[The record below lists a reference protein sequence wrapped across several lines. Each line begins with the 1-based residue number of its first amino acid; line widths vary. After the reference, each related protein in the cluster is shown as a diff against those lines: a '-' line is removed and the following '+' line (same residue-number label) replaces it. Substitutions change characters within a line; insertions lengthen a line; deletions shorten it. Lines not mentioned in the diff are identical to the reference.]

1 LVTVITDWARV
12 VVTVVGGSG
21 GGVGSGGGGGWA
33 GAAGGAGE
41 LGAGGG
47 LLGLETWCG
56 VASRRVRTGVGGTGG
71 FVGGGGRKEMLVAMA
86 VGARVLARMR
96 RWWW

>member
-12 VVTVVGGSG
+12 VVTVVGADAAGSG
-21 GGVGSGGGGGWA
+21 GADGGGGWA
-33 GAAGGAGE
+33 GAGGAGE

-47 LLGLETWCG
+47 LLGWETWCG
-56 VASRRVRTGVGGTGG
+56 VASRRVRAGVGGTGG

-86 VGARVLARMR
+86 VGARVLAKMK